1 MSYKHLLVAID
12 LSEESQLLINKA
24 VKLAKVTD
32 AKVSLIHVDVI
43 QGDEFTRKI
52 VNSLV
57 VENGVKSETVNS
69 KLQLAKLKENSDY
82 PIEHTL
88 VGYGGFIDELEE
100 AIEEYQFDLIVCG
113 HHQDFWHNLSSAA
126 KQMIGTLPVD
136 MLVIPLK

>member
-12 LSEESQLLINKA
+12 LSEDSQLLIEKA
-24 VKLAKVTD
+24 VKLAKATQ
-32 AKVSLIHVDVI
+32 AKVSLMHVDVI
-43 QGDEFTRKI
+43 KGDEFTRKI

-57 VENGVKSETVNS
+57 VEAGVKSETVNS
-69 KLQLAKLKENSDY
+69 QLQLATLKEKSEY

-113 HHQDFWHNLSSAA
+113 HHQDFWHNLSSAV
-126 KQMIGTLPVD
+126 KQMINSMPVD
-136 MLVIPLK
+136 MLVIPFK